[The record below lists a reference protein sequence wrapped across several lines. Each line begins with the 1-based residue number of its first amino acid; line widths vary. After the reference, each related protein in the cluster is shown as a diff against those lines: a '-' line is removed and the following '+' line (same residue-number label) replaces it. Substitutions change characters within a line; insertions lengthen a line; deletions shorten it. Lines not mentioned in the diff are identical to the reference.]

1 MVIVSGV
8 FIIYLLLISVAYSF
22 LMVLLTDYFIKNNSY
37 RKAVLLIVLAFLLAV
52 AYAGYLLVSTLSTSY
67 MTNLSI
73 LMFILIFL
81 ILCLPSFSS
90 LVVLITRKK
99 H

>member
-1 MVIVSGV
+1 MVIVSEL
-8 FIIYLLLISVAYSF
+8 FIIYLLLISAAYSF
-22 LMVLLTDYFIKNNSY
+22 LMMLLTDYFIKNNSY

-52 AYAGYLLVSTLSTSY
+52 AYAGYLLVITLSTSY

-81 ILCLPSFSS
+81 ILCLPPFLS

>member
-1 MVIVSGV
+1 MVIVSEL

-37 RKAVLLIVLAFLLAV
+37 RKAVLLIVIAFLLAV
-52 AYAGYLLVSTLSTSY
+52 AYAGYLLVITLSTSY
-67 MTNLSI
+67 MTKLSI

-81 ILCLPSFSS
+81 ILCLPSFLS
-90 LVVLITRKK
+90 LVVFIIRKK

>member
-52 AYAGYLLVSTLSTSY
+52 AYAGYLFVSTLSTSY

-73 LMFILIFL
+73 LIFILIFL
-81 ILCLPSFSS
+81 ILCLRSFLS
-90 LVVLITRKK
+90 LVVFITRKK

>member
-1 MVIVSGV
+1 MVIVSEL

-52 AYAGYLLVSTLSTSY
+52 AYAGYLLVITLSTSY

-81 ILCLPSFSS
+81 ILCLPPFLS
-90 LVVLITRKK
+90 LVVFIIRKK

>member
-52 AYAGYLLVSTLSTSY
+52 AYAGYLLVIYLNIYFNLLDFMPTFFFIVSGSYNQEETLIIS
-67 MTNLSI
+67 L
-73 LMFILIFL
+73 LM
-81 ILCLPSFSS
+81 
-90 LVVLITRKK
+90 

>member
-1 MVIVSGV
+1 MIIVSEV

-73 LMFILIFL
+73 LIFILIFL
-81 ILCLPSFSS
+81 ILCLPPFSS

>member
-1 MVIVSGV
+1 MVIVSEL

-52 AYAGYLLVSTLSTSY
+52 AYAGYLLFITLSTSY
-67 MTNLSI
+67 IFVNALFTEMTYWEL
-73 LMFILIFL
+73 
-81 ILCLPSFSS
+81 
-90 LVVLITRKK
+90 
-99 H
+99 

>member
-1 MVIVSGV
+1 MIIVSGV

-37 RKAVLLIVLAFLLAV
+37 RKAVLLIVHAFLLAV
-52 AYAGYLLVSTLSTSY
+52 AYAGYLLVNTLSTSY
-67 MTNLSI
+67 MTNISI
-73 LMFILIFL
+73 LIFILIFL

>member
-1 MVIVSGV
+1 MVIVSEL

-52 AYAGYLLVSTLSTSY
+52 AYAGYLLVISLSTSY

-73 LMFILIFL
+73 LIFILIFL
-81 ILCLPSFSS
+81 ILCLPPFLS

>member
-1 MVIVSGV
+1 MVIVSEL

-52 AYAGYLLVSTLSTSY
+52 AYAGYLLVITLSTSY
-67 MTNLSI
+67 MTN
-73 LMFILIFL
+73 
-81 ILCLPSFSS
+81 
-90 LVVLITRKK
+90 
-99 H
+99 

>member
-1 MVIVSGV
+1 MVIVSEL

-52 AYAGYLLVSTLSTSY
+52 AYAGYLFVITLSTSY

-73 LMFILIFL
+73 LIFILIFL
-81 ILCLPSFSS
+81 ILCLPFFSS

>member
-52 AYAGYLLVSTLSTSY
+52 AYAGYLLVIYLNIY
-67 MTNLSI
+67 FNL
-73 LMFILIFL
+73 LDFM
-81 ILCLPSFSS
+81 PSFFFIVSGSYNQEETVIIS
-90 LVVLITRKK
+90 LLM

>member
-52 AYAGYLLVSTLSTSY
+52 AYAGYLLVICLNIYFNLLDFMPTFFFIVSGFYSQEETL
-67 MTNLSI
+67 I
-73 LMFILIFL
+73 I
-81 ILCLPSFSS
+81 S
-90 LVVLITRKK
+90 LLV

>member
-1 MVIVSGV
+1 MVIVSEL

-52 AYAGYLLVSTLSTSY
+52 AYAGYLLVITLSTSY

-90 LVVLITRKK
+90 LVVFITRKK

>member
-52 AYAGYLLVSTLSTSY
+52 AYAGYLLVIYLNIYFNLLDFMPTFFFIVSGSYNQEETL
-67 MTNLSI
+67 I
-73 LMFILIFL
+73 I
-81 ILCLPSFSS
+81 S
-90 LVVLITRKK
+90 LLV

>member
-1 MVIVSGV
+1 MIIVSEV

-52 AYAGYLLVSTLSTSY
+52 AYAGYLLVIYLNIYFNLLDFMPTFFFIVSGSYNQEETL
-67 MTNLSI
+67 I
-73 LMFILIFL
+73 I
-81 ILCLPSFSS
+81 S
-90 LVVLITRKK
+90 LLV